1 MHEALTSRL
10 NATSD
15 MLEDFAVTISTLTGS
30 VHTTIKQVR
39 EMDLLGITLGIGNK
53 LRNVLC
59 VLAVGCALVVL
70 CKKAAALFV
79 LGVSVSYMG
88 ISLLKFAASPSSSA
102 SVDVIVIA
110 LLLASI
116 TLGIALWL
124 YCSKLWN
131 FQRRDTLGESD
142 CIVIKVEKEPIMSEV

>member
-53 LRNVLC
+53 LRNALC
-59 VLAVGCALVVL
+59 VLAVGCALAVL

-88 ISLLKFAASPSSSA
+88 ISLLKFAPSPNSSA
-102 SVDVIVIA
+102 SIDVIVIA
-110 LLLASI
+110 LLLASV
-116 TLGIALWL
+116 TFGIGLWL
-124 YCSKLWN
+124 YYSKLWN
-131 FQRRDTLGESD
+131 FQHRDTLGESG
-142 CIVIKVEKEPIMSEV
+142 CIVIKAEKEPIMSEV